1 LNIHLIGI
9 GGIGL
14 SAIARFLKYDG
25 HNITGSDIKSTKI
38 TKSLQEEGIEVS
50 VPHNQ
55 SFLIDKNIDLVI
67 YSAVVKQ
74 DNEELIYAKKHNIQ
88 TYSRKDALKF
98 LLKEKK
104 VYSVC
109 GAHGK
114 STTTAILSSIL
125 QSSSLIGAISKEFGS
140 NFKYKDDLVVF
151 EADESDGSFLNS
163 NPYCAIVTN
172 AEPEHMEYYEYDESR
187 FYNSYKEFL
196 QNAHKRV
203 INAEDE
209 HINKIDDIDSI
220 KSMKLYPSKDI
231 QNISYFLKNDQPYT
245 RFELL
250 ELGYFDVWG
259 FGEHIAMDASLAIL
273 ASLDLLEVDIIKSNL
288 LNYKGIKKR
297 FDVLSSSDSFIL
309 IDDYAH
315 HPTEIKVSLESLELY
330 KNLKFPNMQIDKD
343 TKSNT
348 NIKKIAIWQPHKY
361 SRTLDNLQAFIEC
374 FGDGSNG
381 IDELVILPVWSAG
394 EEHIDIDFAS
404 LFARYNPIF
413 CDKINS
419 KSNQIELIKD
429 DKVFK
434 SYDEGMIIGFGA
446 GDITY
451 QIRGEE

>member
-1 LNIHLIGI
+1 MNIHLIGI

-172 AEPEHMEYYEYDESR
+172 AEPEHMEYYNYDYDK
-187 FYNSYKEFL
+187 FYGAYEEFL
-196 QNAHKRV
+196 NKANLQVVNY
-203 INAEDE
+203 EDE
-209 HINKIDDIDSI
+209 FLTTLEYANGK
-220 KSMKLYPSKDI
+220 KVVPSKDI
-231 QNISYFLKNDQPYT
+231 RNLEYFIKNGEPYT
-245 RFELL
+245 KFDFKDYGTFE
-250 ELGYFDVWG
+250 VWG
-259 FGEHIAMDASLAIL
+259 FGEHIAINTALAIKASLNEI
-273 ASLDLLEVDIIKSNL
+273 DDIEVIRQNL
-288 LNYKGIKKR
+288 LRYKGIKKR
-297 FDVLSSSDSFIL
+297 FDIVQKNDNFIL

-315 HPTEIKVSLESLELY
+315 HPTEIEATIQSAKLYSSLY
-330 KNLKFPNMQIDKD
+330 DID
-343 TKSNT
+343 
-348 NIKKIAIWQPHKY
+348 NIVMIWQPHKY
-361 SRTLDNLQAFIEC
+361 SRTKDNLEHFKRC
-374 FGDGSNG
+374 FDGVNQL
-381 IDELVILPVWSAG
+381 IILPVWTAG
-394 EEHIDIDFAS
+394 EDAIDIDFQKE
-404 LFARYNPIF
+404 FNHYNPIF
-413 CDKINS
+413 TDKIETKDGYITFEQNG
-419 KSNQIELIKD
+419 KKIIIDTGLI
-429 DKVFK
+429 V
-434 SYDEGMIIGFGA
+434 GVGA

-451 QIRGEE
+451 QLEVVR